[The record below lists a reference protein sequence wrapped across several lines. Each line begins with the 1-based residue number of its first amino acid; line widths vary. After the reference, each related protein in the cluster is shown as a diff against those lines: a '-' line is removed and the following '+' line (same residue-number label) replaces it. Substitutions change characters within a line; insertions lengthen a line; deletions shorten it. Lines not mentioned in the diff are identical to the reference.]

1 MIKKIFVSFLMLLFS
16 SSNLLSNSDL
26 FISTIIDDEIITNID
41 IQKEKSYLVI
51 LNPNLSSLGEDKTF
65 QVAKNSL
72 INEII
77 KKKELEKF
85 FDLEKDIPFLK
96 QVKTDLYSKLNIQND
111 NEFKKLLKDKKTYS
125 LEEINN
131 KLKIEILWNEF
142 IFTKYKDLIKIDEDQ
157 LKKKIENEINE
168 NLIEYSLSEILF
180 KKDKN
185 KDINDKIKKIKL
197 SISEVGF
204 NNTANIYSISE
215 SANYGGKI
223 GWILEPNLSKKI
235 AKELKKIKEGGYTNV
250 MKIGN
255 NFLILKIEK
264 IRFKKKLID
273 KKAQLKEMKM
283 FETNRQLSLFS
294 NIYFNKIK
302 INFSIN
308 EK

>member
-1 MIKKIFVSFLMLLFS
+1 MMIKKIFVSFLMLLFS

-26 FISTIIDDEIITNID
+26 FISTILDEVISTTID

-157 LKKKIENEINE
+157 LKKIENEINE
-168 NLIEYSLSEILF
+168 NLIEYSLSEILL

-197 SISEVGF
+197 SISEGD
-204 NNTANIYSISE
+204 
-215 SANYGGKI
+215 
-223 GWILEPNLSKKI
+223 
-235 AKELKKIKEGGYTNV
+235 
-250 MKIGN
+250 
-255 NFLILKIEK
+255 LIIP
-264 IRFKKKLID
+264 LIFTVLV
-273 KKAQLKEMKM
+273 KAQIMEARLVG
-283 FETNRQLSLFS
+283 
-294 NIYFNKIK
+294 Y
-302 INFSIN
+302 
-308 EK
+308 

>member
-1 MIKKIFVSFLMLLFS
+1 MMIKKIFVSFLMLLFS

-157 LKKKIENEINE
+157 QKKK
-168 NLIEYSLSEILF
+168 
-180 KKDKN
+180 
-185 KDINDKIKKIKL
+185 
-197 SISEVGF
+197 
-204 NNTANIYSISE
+204 
-215 SANYGGKI
+215 
-223 GWILEPNLSKKI
+223 
-235 AKELKKIKEGGYTNV
+235 
-250 MKIGN
+250 
-255 NFLILKIEK
+255 
-264 IRFKKKLID
+264 
-273 KKAQLKEMKM
+273 
-283 FETNRQLSLFS
+283 
-294 NIYFNKIK
+294 
-302 INFSIN
+302 
-308 EK
+308 